1 MWNRNLKCPKAC
13 ADIVHMCRGES
24 IQNCLWNICA
34 PYTMQVVSIWN
45 AKICPNGLYF
55 YRFSYIYASVWH
67 KCFLNKVSAETAWNE
82 VKLEEYMQCLSAAV
96 FVTLLAQHTH
106 THTQNKK
113 YFFSSATLSSRK
125 AAEVLMRAASF
136 SESCIVQQQVLEIL
150 GKHAEMGWKD
160 QPCSYFLDYLF

>member
-1 MWNRNLKCPKAC
+1 MTLQIKLSKTGNWEQQSNIESYRDVKPQSQVSKS
-13 ADIVHMCRGES
+13 MCRGES

-34 PYTMQVVSIWN
+34 PCTIQVFSIWN

-106 THTQNKK
+106 THTQKIRNISSVLLLCLQGKLQK
-113 YFFSSATLSSRK
+113 FWWELHLSVRAALFSSK
-125 AAEVLMRAASF
+125 
-136 SESCIVQQQVLEIL
+136 
-150 GKHAEMGWKD
+150 
-160 QPCSYFLDYLF
+160 Y